1 MYREIIPKRELQPFV
16 ECFWT
21 SRTEG
26 GAVSATR
33 VLPDGCV
40 DLIFDLTPG
49 FETAFWVGTMTRTV
63 VVEATR
69 PRHLLGV
76 RFHPGGAKGLLDL
89 PLKELTDRRA
99 AFQSVTPCVEEVL
112 DRLLQDRSL
121 QGGASRLDIL
131 QRWLARKVVPD
142 RKFALIRS
150 ISRRVGGAPGNVRVG
165 EIASSLGLSSQYL
178 NRVMN
183 DGVGVDL
190 KTFCRIV
197 RIRNCTRSLQATGS
211 DADWSAVAADFGF
224 YDQSHLIHEFRDMV
238 GLSPRQFVNG

>member
-63 VVEATR
+63 VVETSR

-99 AFQSVTPCVEEVL
+99 AFQSVTPFVEEVL
-112 DRLLQDRSL
+112 DAACCKAVRPGWISCSAGWR
-121 QGGASRLDIL
+121 GKWSR
-131 QRWLARKVVPD
+131 
-142 RKFALIRS
+142 
-150 ISRRVGGAPGNVRVG
+150 
-165 EIASSLGLSSQYL
+165 
-178 NRVMN
+178 
-183 DGVGVDL
+183 
-190 KTFCRIV
+190 
-197 RIRNCTRSLQATGS
+197 TGS
-211 DADWSAVAADFGF
+211 SRSFGR
-224 YDQSHLIHEFRDMV
+224 YRA
-238 GLSPRQFVNG
+238 GLAERREM

>member
-1 MYREIIPKRELQPFV
+1 M
-16 ECFWT
+16 
-21 SRTEG
+21 
-26 GAVSATR
+26 
-33 VLPDGCV
+33 
-40 DLIFDLTPG
+40 
-49 FETAFWVGTMTRTV
+49 
-63 VVEATR
+63 
-69 PRHLLGV
+69 LGV

-99 AFQSVTPCVEEVL
+99 SFQSITPFVEEVL
-112 DRLLQDRSL
+112 EQLV

-150 ISRRVGGAPGNVRVG
+150 ISRRVGGAPGNVKVG

>member
-1 MYREIIPKRELQPFV
+1 MYREIAPNPQLQPFV

-26 GAVSATR
+26 GAVSSTR

-40 DLIFDLTPG
+40 DLIFDLAPG

-63 VVEATR
+63 VVETSR

-89 PLKELTDRRA
+89 PLKELTDQRA
-99 AFQSVTPCVEEVL
+99 SFQSVTPFVEEVL
-112 DRLLQDRSL
+112 ERLLGSEAP
-121 QGGASRLDIL
+121 ASDIVEH
-131 QRWLARKVVPD
+131 WLVRTLVPD
-142 RKFALIRS
+142 NKFEIIQS
-150 ISRRVGGAPGNVRVG
+150 VSRRARQAKGNVRVG
-165 EIASSLGLSSQYL
+165 EIAASLGLSSQYL

-197 RIRNCTRSLQATGS
+197 RMRACTDSLRAGE
-211 DADWSAVAADFGF
+211 AGVDWSAVAVDFGF
-224 YDQSHLIHEFRDMV
+224 YDQSHLIHEFNDLV
-238 GLSPRQFVNG
+238 GLSPGQFVKG